1 MALSR
6 RRTFADRGGTTSARI
21 GAARTRR
28 ADLQAA
34 SAARTNRLI
43 GATQQFLNPQLSG
56 AQGGFV
62 KGIGDRAGL
71 QGLFGGAVQGAT
83 LDARTQFLAGNRLSG
98 LQGIVQDAGQGLN
111 QDQLTAQAG
120 GLQGTLAQI
129 LGLNA
134 QFRAGGRAGRESTL
148 ALDPGAVG
156 GFIGRR
162 SDSTVGVGR
171 RGLLGE
177 RRQQLGTPGTA
188 ANTLARQ
195 FAESQGI
202 RDTGGFISQNAGG
215 LTRAVTRAGA
225 QGFNA
230 QPGAFARDIFGRGS
244 GPQIVEDSL
253 EGFDAFDD
261 TVRESIFRSNTTP
274 RFGGTAGLAPEGLQG
289 LTAAGLLPFLV
300 QGQGGTQTLS
310 NAFASGSDAR
320 DLFSPALF

>member
-6 RRTFADRGGTTSARI
+6 RRTFANRGGTTSARI
-21 GAARTRR
+21 GAAQTRR
-28 ADLQAA
+28 SDLQAA
-34 SAARTNRLI
+34 SAARTQRLV

-62 KGIGDRAGL
+62 QGIGARAGIN
-71 QGLFGGAVQGAT
+71 GLFGGAVDAAS

-98 LQGIVQDAGQGLN
+98 LQGIVGDSQQGLN
-111 QDQLTAQAG
+111 QDQITARAG
-120 GLQGTLAQI
+120 GLQGTLSQI

-134 QFRAGGRAGRESTL
+134 QFRTGGRGGRETVNS
-148 ALDPGAVG
+148 LDPGAIG

-162 SDSTVGVGR
+162 SDSTVNIGR

-202 RDTGGFISQNAGG
+202 HDTGGFISQNAGG

-230 QPGAFARDIFGRGS
+230 SPGAFARDIFGRGS

-261 TVRESIFRSNTTP
+261 TVRESVFQSNSTP

-300 QGQGGTQTLS
+300 QGQGGTQTFS
-310 NAFASGSDAR
+310 NAFASGSNAR